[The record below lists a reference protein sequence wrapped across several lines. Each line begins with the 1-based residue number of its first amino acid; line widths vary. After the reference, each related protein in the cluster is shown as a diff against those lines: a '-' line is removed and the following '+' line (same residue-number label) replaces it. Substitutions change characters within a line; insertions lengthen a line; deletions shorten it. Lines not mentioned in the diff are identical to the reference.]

1 MNQFSHF
8 TCSIDSMAK
17 LARLTV
23 EKESKI
29 QDAIVLED
37 KELII
42 DCVGLPILMMCPVVI
57 LSDSC
62 QSHVILS
69 DWRRSFANGFE

>member
-1 MNQFSHF
+1 
-8 TCSIDSMAK
+8 MAK

-42 DCVGLPILMMCPVVI
+42 DCVSLPILMMC
-57 LSDSC
+57 LFC
-62 QSHVILS
+62 
-69 DWRRSFANGFE
+69 RRSFAYGFE